1 MLEQYNRHV
10 KPAFDYYIAPGM
22 AHADLIVPRGGENEV
37 AINLIVQ
44 HVQTQMDQVRPP
56 TQLHILSGFFTTKDQ
71 CKKVWVY
78 TQSRF
83 ESVDLDGVVVAPS
96 PG

>member
-1 MLEQYNRHV
+1 MKASKDKQVTWPDLTRPQRGRNLADVLEQYNRHV

-44 HVQTQMDQVRPP
+44 HVQTQMDQVW
-56 TQLHILSGFFTTKDQ
+56 TLTHFFGFLFVKTH
-71 CKKVWVY
+71 
-78 TQSRF
+78 
-83 ESVDLDGVVVAPS
+83 
-96 PG
+96 

>member
-1 MLEQYNRHV
+1 MEQYNRHV

-56 TQLHILSGFFTTKDQ
+56 TQFYCFRLFLQ
-71 CKKVWVY
+71 PRKVWIYVH
-78 TQSRF
+78 TIKVA
-83 ESVDLDGVVVAPS
+83 SVGLDGVVVAPS